1 MISAA
6 THTDTH
12 TTGTFDSVS
21 SRSELAWFFADALVM
36 ARRNVIGMI
45 RTPQVIAFLTVQPII
60 FVLLFRYIFGGSI
73 HIPGVSY
80 VNFLVLG
87 LIVQTVAFS
96 SQTTAVAVSD
106 DLHKGLIERF
116 RSLAMTR
123 SAVLAGRAL
132 SDAIRYTFA
141 SVLMIGIGYIV
152 GLRLHTTA
160 IALLGALGLLVM
172 FGLAMTCLMAFL
184 AFSVKSGE
192 AAVAASFPLLGL
204 LIFPSNVYASPAA
217 MPQPLHAYASHQPV
231 SAVADAVR
239 ALLLGGPNTSRVLTA
254 VAWSLGITFVFGML
268 AVRRYRKAA

>member
-1 MISAA
+1 MASVAA
-6 THTDTH
+6 PTRAHTGAIDA
-12 TTGTFDSVS
+12 VP
-21 SRSELAWFFADALVM
+21 SRSEVAWFFADALVM

-96 SQTTAVAVSD
+96 SQTTAVALSD

-123 SAVLAGRAL
+123 SAILAGRGL
-132 SDAIRYTFA
+132 SDMIRYAFA
-141 SVLMIGIGYIV
+141 SLLMIGIGYIV
-152 GLRLHTTA
+152 GLRLHTSA
-160 IALLGALGLLVM
+160 IEFAAAIGLLM
-172 FGLAMTCLMAFL
+172 LFGLAMTCLMAFL

-204 LIFPSNVYASPAA
+204 LIFPSNVYASPAT
-217 MPQPLHAYASHQPV
+217 MPQPLHAYAAHQPV

-239 ALLLGGPNTSRVLTA
+239 ALLLGAPTASRMLTA
-254 VAWSLGITFVFGML
+254 LAWSLGIALVFGTL
-268 AVRRYRKAA
+268 AVRQYRKTV